1 MKKAIVIG
9 AGIAGL
15 ATCLRL
21 IKKGYQVTVVEKNSY
36 TGGKLHALEQDGYRF
51 DLGPSLFTM
60 PEFLLELFELHGE
73 NAADYFKYSK
83 KEVICHYFWQ
93 DGTRFNAPANL
104 DLWIQKAALFFN
116 ESEDILK
123 KYLEQSERKYNITAP
138 IFIEKSLHD
147 YKTYLSLKTLKGILN
162 IGHLHIFKTLSAYH
176 DKLFTNKKLKQYFNR
191 FATYN
196 GSSPYKTSAIMSMI
210 PHLEMQ
216 KGTYFPKE
224 GMHSIGQSLYKLALK
239 KGVLFLLNTETT
251 EILIRDKK
259 AVGVLIKETEEQNT
273 KEIYADVV
281 ISNSDVFNTYES
293 LLPCV
298 KTPNKI
304 KNQERSSSGL
314 IFYWGVKKVFPELDL
329 HNIFFCEDYKEE
341 FKAIFQ
347 NKTLPEDPT
356 IYINISSKEKPSD
369 APCGSENWF
378 VMINA
383 PACENQD
390 WEQLK
395 KIAKETLLKKLSKY
409 LSTDIASL
417 IETEYILDPIGIQQQ
432 TASHRGSLYGT
443 SSNNTT
449 AAFLRQSNKASQ
461 IKNLYFCGG
470 SAHPGGGIPLCLQS
484 AKIVSQL
491 IPTA

>member
-73 NAADYFKYSK
+73 NAEDYFKYIK
-83 KEVICHYFWQ
+83 KEVICNYFWQ
-93 DGTRFNAPANL
+93 DGTRFSAPANL
-104 DLWIQKAALFFN
+104 DTWIQTAAIFFN
-116 ESEDILK
+116 ESEDRLR

-138 IFIEKSLHD
+138 IFIEKSLHN
-147 YKTYLSLKTLKGILN
+147 YKTYLSIKTLKGILN

-196 GSSPYKTSAIMSMI
+196 GSSPFKTSAIMSMI

-216 KGTYFPKE
+216 KGTYFPIE
-224 GMHSIGQSLYKLALK
+224 GMHSISQSLYKLALK
-239 KGVLFLLNTETT
+239 KGVIFLLNTETI
-251 EILIRDKK
+251 EILVSQKK
-259 AVGVLIKETEEQNT
+259 VIGVLIKETEKQNT

-281 ISNSDVFNTYES
+281 VSNSDVFNTYEN
-293 LLPCV
+293 LLPSV

-314 IFYWGVKKVFPELDL
+314 IFYWGIKKVFPELDL
-329 HNIFFCEDYKEE
+329 HNIFFNKDYEEE

-347 NKTLPEDPT
+347 NKTLPIDPT
-356 IYINISSKEKPSD
+356 IYLNISSKEKPSD
-369 APCGSENWF
+369 APSGSENWF

-390 WEQLK
+390 WVHLK
-395 KIAKETLLKKLSKY
+395 KIAKETILKKLSEY
-409 LSTDIASL
+409 LSADISSL

-432 TASHRGSLYGT
+432 TASHKGALYGT
-443 SSNNTT
+443 SSNNTF
-449 AAFLRQSNKASQ
+449 AAFLRQSNRASQ

-491 IPTA
+491 IPSA